1 MSTAPKQANVF
12 SLIIVTIICF
22 LVIAYAVIAANA
34 GNALWFLSN
43 VEVSDPMRLVISV
56 DGERVAYQPGDREYE
71 QLVPIITEAVT
82 DISNNDLL
90 PIGLSENTLEHYRN
104 NGVHIEVHYPRP
116 IKFNTIFRAGEP
128 TNLLIPIDGRHAGN
142 GTFFR
147 GDKDGWWY
155 GALRMSNPDPLY
167 QELAA
172 MGITSG
178 GVTSADIG
186 R

>member
-1 MSTAPKQANVF
+1 MSTGPKKANVF
-12 SLIIVTIICF
+12 SLVLVTILCF
-22 LVIAYAVIAANA
+22 IVIAYGVIAANA

-43 VEVSDPMRLVISV
+43 VEVSEPMRIVVSI
-56 DGERVAYQPGDREYE
+56 DGEREAYGPGDQEYE
-71 QLVPIITEAVT
+71 RLVPVISAAVT

-104 NGVHIEVHYPRP
+104 NGVVLEVHYPRP

-128 TNLLIPIDGRHAGN
+128 THLLIPIDGRHAGN

-147 GDKDGWWY
+147 GDKSGWWY
-155 GALRMSNPDPLY
+155 GALRMSDPNPLY

-172 MGITSG
+172 MGITSATF
-178 GVTSADIG
+178 TSADSG
-186 R
+186 S